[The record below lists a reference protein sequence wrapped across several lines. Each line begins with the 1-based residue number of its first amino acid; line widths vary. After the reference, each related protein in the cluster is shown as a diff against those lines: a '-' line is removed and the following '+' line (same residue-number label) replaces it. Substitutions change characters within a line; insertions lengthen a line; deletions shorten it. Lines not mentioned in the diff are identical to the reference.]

1 MNPPVCE
8 TTAEKREYILNFMRN
23 SSIVTTEQGY
33 FCSKFLYLFGV
44 TGTGKRELTK
54 SIARELFGN
63 DWESKIYLR
72 IDEGQKFPYKL
83 HGTKVSTSKK
93 VIFITN
99 TTKYLSKWIELYS
112 STKCVEFRGCEI
124 YRAPRTIMQIKWEDY
139 TNKSTK
145 LQVMINTKLDA
156 LKQDLVK
163 SKKIDT
169 DTEKVINERLLE
181 LNKTMTTLFLNLLD
195 TDIVSEPIVFEQ
207 NNIPMLEPSYDMY
220 SDSDIDSDSPPSI
233 KHVTEQPSLTII
245 EHISSINH
253 EPYKIVEPQKSK
265 YNSSVDFIEKHVVHE
280 DGSEVLFKDIFRMYK
295 NWASARSTQVPLI
308 SSELKAALRNVFGD
322 PVDDKYKGIRLI

>member
-1 MNPPVCE
+1 MTSPVCK
-8 TTAEKREYILNFMRN
+8 TTAEKREYLINFMLN
-23 SSIVTTEQGY
+23 SSINYTEQGY
-33 FCSKFLYLFGV
+33 FCSKFLYLYGV
-44 TGTGKRELTK
+44 TGTGKLELTK
-54 SIARELFGN
+54 SIAREVFGN

-83 HGTKVSTSKK
+83 HGTKVSNSKK

-99 TTKYLSKWIELYS
+99 TSNYLEKWIELYS
-112 STKCVEFRGCEI
+112 STKCVEFRGCELM

-145 LQVMINTKLDA
+145 FQLMINTKLDA

-169 DTEKVINERLLE
+169 DTEKIITEKLQE
-181 LNKTMTTLFLNLLD
+181 LNKIMNISFLNLLD
-195 TDIVSEPIVFEQ
+195 TDIV
-207 NNIPMLEPSYDMY
+207 NNIPMLEPSYDY
-220 SDSDIDSDSPPSI
+220 DSDSDLDIPII
-233 KHVTEQPSLTII
+233 KTEQPSLTII
-245 EHISSINH
+245 EHISSINN
-253 EPYKIVEPQKSK
+253 EPSILNT
-265 YNSSVDFIEKHVVHE
+265 NSSVDFIEKHVVHE
-280 DGSEVLFKDIFRMYK
+280 EGAEVSFKDIFSKYK
-295 NWASARSTQVPLI
+295 KWASARSKQVPLI

>member
-8 TTAEKREYILNFMRN
+8 TTAEKREYLLNFMRN

-54 SIARELFGN
+54 SIAREVFGN
-63 DWESKIYLR
+63 DWESKIYVR

-99 TTKYLSKWIELYS
+99 TSKYLSKWIELYS

-145 LQVMINTKLDA
+145 LQLMINTKLDA

-163 SKKIDT
+163 SKRIDT
-169 DTEKVINERLLE
+169 DTEKMISEKIQE
-181 LNKTMTTLFLNLLD
+181 LNKTMTVSFLNLLD
-195 TDIVSEPIVFEQ
+195 IDTVSEPIVFEQ
-207 NNIPMLEPSYDMY
+207 NNIPMLEPSYDY
-220 SDSDIDSDSPPSI
+220 DSDLDSDSPAI
-233 KHVTEQPSLTII
+233 KIEQPSLTII
-245 EHISSINH
+245 EHISSINY
-253 EPYKIVEPQKSK
+253 ESNKSNT
-265 YNSSVDFIEKHVVHE
+265 NSIAAFIEKHIVHE
-280 DGSEVLFKDIFRMYK
+280 DGMEVPFKKVAFKYK
-295 NWASARSTQVPLI
+295 EWATARPEHILVTVA
-308 SSELKAALRNVFGD
+308 ELKIALSHVLGELEN
-322 PVDDKYKGIRLI
+322 DKYKGIRLI

>member
-8 TTAEKREYILNFMRN
+8 TTAEKREYLVNFMRN

-54 SIARELFGN
+54 SIAREVFGN
-63 DWESKIYLR
+63 DWESKIYVR

-99 TTKYLSKWIELYS
+99 TSKYLSKWIELYS

-145 LQVMINTKLDA
+145 LQVLINTKLDM

-163 SKKIDT
+163 SKRIDT
-169 DTEKVINERLLE
+169 DTEKIINEKIQE
-181 LNKTMTTLFLNLLD
+181 LNKTMTISFLNLLD
-195 TDIVSEPIVFEQ
+195 IDTVSEPIVFEQ
-207 NNIPMLEPSYDMY
+207 NNIPMLEPSYDCD
-220 SDSDIDSDSPPSI
+220 SDSDSDSPTI
-233 KHVTEQPSLTII
+233 KTEQPSLTII
-245 EHISSINH
+245 EHISSINY
-253 EPYKIVEPQKSK
+253 EPNKSNT
-265 YNSSVDFIEKHVVHE
+265 NSSVDFIEKHVVHE
-280 DGSEVLFKDIFRMYK
+280 EGYEVSFKDIFRKYK
-295 NWASARSTQVPLI
+295 NWASARSKQVPLI